1 MAGYVIYLLDSSGRF
16 RPTRI
21 GAADLAEARRTADWA
36 AGAYRT
42 TSRVVDRAGRVV
54 HQACGGDRGRGR

>member
-1 MAGYVIYLLDSSGRF
+1 MAGYVLYLLDSSGRF

-21 GAADLAEARRTADWA
+21 RAKDLAEAKRDADWA
-36 AGAYRT
+36 ASTYCT

-54 HQACGGDRGRGR
+54 YQACGGDRGRGR